1 MAAKPPRVV
10 AELGRPE
17 TPEETAA
24 RKAENSRLYR
34 ARKTPNNLVLSLI
47 VCVAVAFVIFL
58 AVPRGDMN
66 FDNTVD
72 WKALSE
78 TAQTGVPETLA
89 SPDLPD
95 GWRSNTAVYRSN
107 AADDVDVWFIG
118 FLTPS
123 DEFIGMSQAFDAND
137 TWVATE
143 LKNTIATGSVTIDG
157 VDWTVYDNRASTD
170 DLGNARYA
178 LVTTSGES
186 TWVLAG
192 TGTPSEFQ
200 TLAESLTPTITAEE

>member
-1 MAAKPPRVV
+1 MAVKPPRVV

-72 WKALSE
+72 WKSLTA
-78 TAQTGVPETLA
+78 TAQTGVPETLG
-89 SPDLPD
+89 SPDLPE
-95 GWRSNTAVYRSN
+95 GWRANTAAYRN
-107 AADDVDVWFIG
+107 GAADGVDVWFIG

-143 LKNTIATGSVTIDG
+143 LKNTIADG
-157 VDWTVYDNRASTD
+157 IASPSPAST
-170 DLGNARYA
+170 GRS
-178 LVTTSGES
+178 TTTGRRPT
-186 TWVLAG
+186 TWA
-192 TGTPSEFQ
+192 TRATRS
-200 TLAESLTPTITAEE
+200 